1 MLRQSEN
8 RDGSD
13 LCEGSRKIGTGA
25 IYAKAVGKWGRERF
39 MRRQSE
45 NGDGSDLCEGT
56 LAFGEGRSALR
67 AAGKSLPSLFSD
79 PVRPPGGR

>member
-8 RDGSD
+8 R
-13 LCEGSRKIGTGA
+13 
-25 IYAKAVGKWGRERF
+25 
-39 MRRQSE
+39 
-45 NGDGSDLCEGT
+45 DGSDLCEGT

>member
-8 RDGSD
+8 GDGSD
-13 LCEGSRKIGTGA
+13 LCEGSGKMSRK
-25 IYAKAVGKWGRERF
+25 
-39 MRRQSE
+39 
-45 NGDGSDLCEGT
+45 GDGSDLCEGT